1 MLLVAHPLFVTLIV
15 CRQQMA
21 VAQEP
26 KHQVRQISS
35 TVRGFKPV
43 ARHKEHVSDS
53 LMPVRWFAL
62 LYVVVVIESKYAHT

>member
-1 MLLVAHPLFVTLIV
+1 MLLVTHPLFITLIV

-26 KHQVRQISS
+26 KYQVQQISS

-53 LMPVRWFAL
+53 LMPKRVVRNF
-62 LYVVVVIESKYAHT
+62 IQCGSDK